1 MIKADVQSDG
11 KTPKKTKSKTD
22 KTLNLERVKNM
33 LLNIDGNAKTVKGQ
47 KQGYMTG
54 ILYLKPSK
62 KVCPFASK
70 HCLKSCLNTAGRGIM
85 KNVQA
90 GRKRKTDLY
99 FKSPQLFLH
108 ELVKDISTLKR
119 RARKAG
125 LIPVVRLNGT
135 SDINFADLRDCHG
148 MNIFELFAETIF
160 YDYTKDIEKALN
172 NQIANYHLTFS
183 ASGEN
188 ESDVLKALQAG
199 LNVTKVYKNIDFL
212 EYQKENYIN
221 GDLHDLRFIDKK
233 RKPGFI
239 VALKAKG
246 QARKHENPFIN

>member
-1 MIKADVQSDG
+1 
-11 KTPKKTKSKTD
+11 
-22 KTLNLERVKNM
+22 M

-47 KQGYMTG
+47 KQGYLTG

-90 GRKRKTDLY
+90 GRKRKTEY
-99 FKSPQLFLH
+99 FFNEPEKFFN

-119 RARKAG
+119 RAMKKG

-135 SDINFADLRDCHG
+135 SDINWSDFRNADGFNL
-148 MNIFELFAETIF
+148 FEMFAETVF

-172 NQIANYHLTFS
+172 NKTENYHLTFS

-188 ESDVLKALQAG
+188 ETDVLKALQAG
-199 LNVTKVYKNIDFL
+199 LNVTKVYKDIDFL

-221 GDLHDLRFIDKK
+221 GDLHDLRFIDKE

-246 QARKHENPFIN
+246 QARKHESPFIN